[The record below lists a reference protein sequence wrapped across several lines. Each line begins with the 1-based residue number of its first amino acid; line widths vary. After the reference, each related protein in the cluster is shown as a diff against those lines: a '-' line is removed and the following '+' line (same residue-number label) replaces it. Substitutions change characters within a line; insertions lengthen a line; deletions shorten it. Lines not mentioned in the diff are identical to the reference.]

1 MSGKI
6 IKYAIAGAPTAAILA
21 EAVSAGIQQG
31 WEPLG
36 GIQVGEA
43 TVEAD
48 TGKGE
53 KQTVTQRFFQAMVKR
68 ETIVMALN

>member
-36 GIQVGEA
+36 GVQVGEA

-48 TGKGE
+48 SGKQE
-53 KQTVTQRFFQAMVKR
+53 VTQRFFQAMVKR
-68 ETIVMALN
+68 ETIVMGLNG

>member
-1 MSGKI
+1 MDGKI

-36 GIQVGEA
+36 GIQVGEGL
-43 TVEAD
+43 VEAD
-48 TGKGE
+48 GGKE
-53 KQTVTQRFFQAMVKR
+53 EVTQRFFQAMVKR
-68 ETIVMALN
+68 ETIVMPTMQ

>member
-36 GIQVGEA
+36 GVQVGEA
-43 TVEAD
+43 D
-48 TGKGE
+48 DGSGE
-53 KQTVTQRFFQAMVKR
+53 KQQVTQRFFQAMVKR
-68 ETIVMALN
+68 ETIVVALNS

>member
-6 IKYAIAGAPTAAILA
+6 ITYAIAGAPTAAILA

-36 GIQVGEA
+36 GVQVGEA
-43 TVEAD
+43 D
-48 TGKGE
+48 GGKDE
-53 KQTVTQRFFQAMVKR
+53 VTQRFFQAMVKR
-68 ETIVMALN
+68 ETIVMQLNG

>member
-6 IKYAIAGAPTAAILA
+6 IKYAIAGAATADVLA

-36 GIQVGEA
+36 GVQVASATIADDGGE
-43 TVEAD
+43 T
-48 TGKGE
+48 
-53 KQTVTQRFFQAMVKR
+53 TQRFFQAMVKR
-68 ETIVMALN
+68 ETIVMALNG